1 MCANQ
6 SCKAPAF
13 TCHEG
18 NHADCT
24 EHTHRVGK
32 AKSDCTETQT
42 LIARNDRRQS
52 WPATCQTSSNEV
64 EAHLHRPVE
73 CKHVSCICCYGSN
86 ETDLSAF
93 YEMRGRYKIVRR
105 IYHPIID
112 FSCSGHGVRNVLNLL
127 RRGTCQVNLILRAFI
142 PASILGK
149 AFHTCSVAHQKV
161 FRRMTILISL
171 AQRRPSYRGCGGGGG
186 GLCFR
191 RCPR

>member
-24 EHTHRVGK
+24 EHTHRVRK

-73 CKHVSCICCYGSN
+73 CKRVSCICCYGSN

-127 RRGTCQVNLILRAFI
+127 RRGTCQVNLILRA
-142 PASILGK
+142 ASILGK

-161 FRRMTILISL
+161 FRRMTIIISFI
-171 AQRRPSYRGCGGGGG
+171 S
-186 GLCFR
+186 
-191 RCPR
+191 PRITVHCKT

>member
-73 CKHVSCICCYGSN
+73 CTHVSCICCYGSN

-105 IYHPIID
+105 IIISPD
-112 FSCSGHGVRNVLNLL
+112 HRLLLQRTRRQKCAEPVAQRNVSSKSYFACCEHP
-127 RRGTCQVNLILRAFI
+127 RK
-142 PASILGK
+142 SIS
-149 AFHTCSVAHQKV
+149 H
-161 FRRMTILISL
+161 M
-171 AQRRPSYRGCGGGGG
+171 
-186 GLCFR
+186 
-191 RCPR
+191 